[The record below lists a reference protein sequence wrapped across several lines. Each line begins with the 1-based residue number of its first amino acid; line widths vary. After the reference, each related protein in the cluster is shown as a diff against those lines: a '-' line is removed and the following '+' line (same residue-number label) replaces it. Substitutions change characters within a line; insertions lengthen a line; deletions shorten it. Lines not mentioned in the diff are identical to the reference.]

1 MLNVRRGLDN
11 LKNIILIAPPGAGKG
26 TISNYLVEHYGYV
39 HVATGDLL
47 RCEIAMNS
55 ELGQEIDQIISKG
68 YLAPDDIVI
77 KLVLKKLEQIH
88 NKPFILDGF
97 PRTLKQAEVL
107 QEIFLQFHLN
117 NITSVYLDVDVDT
130 VLKRIEGRRICNQCQ
145 KVYNIYSEE
154 LKPIH
159 EGLCDNCGGVLVKRS
174 DDEKEKMK
182 IRFQVFKE
190 NVESI
195 LNFYQSRNELQ
206 VIPATTS
213 ITDIVD
219 KIINEAEV

>member
-1 MLNVRRGLDN
+1 MQNVRRGCDK

-47 RCEIAMNS
+47 RCEIATNS
-55 ELGQEIDQIISKG
+55 PLGQKIEEIIHKG
-68 YLAPDDIVI
+68 HLVPDDIVI
-77 KLVLKKLEQIH
+77 QLVWKKLEQIH

-97 PRTLKQAEVL
+97 PRTLEQAKSLEDMF
-107 QEIFLQFHLN
+107 QKFHLN
-117 NITSVYLDVDVDT
+117 NMIVYLDVDIET

-154 LKPIH
+154 LKPIQ

-174 DDEKEKMK
+174 DDDKEKMK
-182 IRFQVFKE
+182 VRFQIFEE
-190 NVESI
+190 NITSI
-195 LNFYQSRNELQ
+195 LDFYQSQKELQ
-206 VIPATTS
+206 VIPASTNS
-213 ITDIVD
+213 IKEIVN
-219 KIINEAEV
+219 KIINEAKF

>member
-1 MLNVRRGLDN
+1 MNVNQILSCLTEEDMKDYKDN
-11 LKNIILIAPPGAGKG
+11 AIEMETFAGQ
-26 TISNYLVEHYGYV
+26 SL
-39 HVATGDLL
+39 
-47 RCEIAMNS
+47 
-55 ELGQEIDQIISKG
+55 
-68 YLAPDDIVI
+68 DDIVI

-117 NITSVYLDVDVDT
+117 NITAVYLDVDVDT

-182 IRFQVFKE
+182 IRFQIFKE